1 MKKVLIIGGVA
12 GGASCAARLRRL
24 DETAQIILIERG
36 PYISYANCGLPYHV
50 GGIIASRNALLVTPE
65 AVMRNRFR
73 VDVRTNNE
81 AIAIHRNAKTV
92 TIRKTVIRQF
102 KSAHHLHV
110 GASSVR
116 LRKTSR
122 FRRLVFLRLY
132 SAAPPFPNRTRC
144 AGLRF
149 GAKSAGNRTFF
160 GQPSVWKSRVKRLS
174 FLRFFPDLD
183 RLSPWERDFSALPQL
198 PEIRAETPG

>member
-50 GGIIASRNALLVTPE
+50 GGTIASRNALLVTPE

-92 TIRKTVIRQF
+92 TICKTVIRQF
-102 KSAHHLHV
+102 KSAHHLQ
-110 GASSVR
+110 
-116 LRKTSR
+116 KE
-122 FRRLVFLRLY
+122 
-132 SAAPPFPNRTRC
+132 
-144 AGLRF
+144 
-149 GAKSAGNRTFF
+149 
-160 GQPSVWKSRVKRLS
+160 SRVKRLS

-183 RLSPWERDFSALPQL
+183 RLSPWEGDFSALPQL